1 MSVFPAARWRR
12 SLRLT
17 AALNVLAM
25 TLLLGA
31 CADLGDFGR
40 TGSIF
45 KSGRSS
51 PVGAEAARAS
61 IFALT
66 DDEKLLRDLAYPLIT
81 PPYEKTAWDSI
92 LVAFHDTGIMPNE
105 AAPYDP
111 TVYAT
116 KLLTT
121 PYRSATARYG
131 RLIEDVRDD
140 QVRIDPFAAT
150 ARRVID
156 IDRKRE
162 QSLGYVSN
170 LSADEWKNAIGR
182 IGENAMVIGWT
193 QRSLRERAASY
204 RFALERLVIETPT
217 PGAVEAEHA
226 LVDLERR
233 ISELTTIAAAGQVR
247 GAPGTSARER

>member
-1 MSVFPAARWRR
+1 
-12 SLRLT
+12 
-17 AALNVLAM
+17 M
-25 TLLLGA
+25 TLLVGA

-45 KSGRSS
+45 RSDKSSW
-51 PVGAEAARAS
+51 VGGEAARANGAPPS

-66 DDEKLLRDLAYPLIT
+66 EDEKLLRNLAYPLIT
-81 PPYEKTAWDSI
+81 PSYEKDAWDRI
-92 LVAFHDTGIMPNE
+92 LVEFHENGVLPTEAVAF
-105 AAPYDP
+105 DP
-111 TVYAT
+111 TFYAT

-131 RLIEDVRDD
+131 RLIEDARDD
-140 QVRIDPFAAT
+140 LARIDPFAAT
-150 ARRVID
+150 ALRVVD

-162 QSLGYVSN
+162 KSLGYVSS
-170 LSADEWKNAIGR
+170 LSGDEWKNAIRR
-182 IGENAMVIGWT
+182 IGENAMIVGWV

-226 LVDLERR
+226 LVALERR
-233 ISELTTIAAAGQVR
+233 IAEMAAIASAGHVAGPPRGPSEHDAHALLPSNTR
-247 GAPGTSARER
+247 